1 MSSRS
6 NLEFQHPLTLQPAV
20 LLRKL
25 EENNPL
31 VHTITNAVSIN
42 LCANV
47 LLAIGAR
54 PVMAEAVEETAQISS
69 GSDALVLNLG
79 QLSQSKKS
87 AMLEAGKAM
96 NAHGGIIVL
105 DPCGCGGSDFRR
117 QFALEVIETLHPAV
131 IRANHSELMALL
143 HTDYV
148 NVGVDAK
155 EETSED
161 VYASSPLASNAGQS
175 DLVSELE
182 ALARKTSA
190 VIVCSGKTDYVTDGE
205 TTIKIEN
212 GTPMLSKV
220 TGTGC
225 ALTTIVAAMG
235 SVARDQLLEAC
246 AWAVMSMSICG
257 ELAKSRLQPGQ
268 GSGSFAVGL
277 LDALSTLEPDTLQ
290 SLAKYKI
297 VQTK

>member
-6 NLEFQHPLTLQPAV
+6 NLEIQHQLKLQPA
-20 LLRKL
+20 LLLQRL
-25 EENNPL
+25 EESSPL

-54 PVMAEAVEETAQISS
+54 PVMAQAIEEAAQISS

-79 QLSQSKKS
+79 QLSLAKTE

-117 QFALEVIETLHPAV
+117 QFASKVIETLHPAI
-131 IRANHSELMALL
+131 IRANHSELMALA
-143 HTDYV
+143 HADYV
-148 NVGVDAK
+148 NVGVDAREDGK
-155 EETSED
+155 EDPS
-161 VYASSPLASNAGQS
+161 ASGFPASNSGQT
-175 DLVSELE
+175 DLVHEIE

-190 VIVCSGKTDYVTDGE
+190 VIVCSGKTDYVTDGK

-212 GTPMLSKV
+212 STPMLSKV

-225 ALTTIVAAMG
+225 ALTTMVAAIAC
-235 SVARDQLLEAC
+235 VARDQLLEAC
-246 AWAVMSMSICG
+246 AWAVMSMSISG
-257 ELAKSRLQPGQ
+257 ELARSRLQPGQ
-268 GSGSFAVGL
+268 GSGSFTVGL
-277 LDALSTLEPDTLQ
+277 LDALSTLKPDRLQ
-290 SLAKYKI
+290 SQAKYTI
-297 VQTK
+297 VQAK